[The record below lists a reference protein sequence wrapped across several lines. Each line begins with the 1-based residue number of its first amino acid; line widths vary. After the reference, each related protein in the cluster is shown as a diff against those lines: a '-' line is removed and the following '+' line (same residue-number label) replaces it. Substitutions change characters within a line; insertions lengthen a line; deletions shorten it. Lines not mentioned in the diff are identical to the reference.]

1 MSEAHVANASR
12 AGQYAQMLADSG
24 DYTAVTLTGGDG
36 RAWVIA
42 PSGRVWTIYGIR
54 LVLAHGFVQKPY
66 FSTGLFLVVP
76 VSAIFG
82 PLEFA

>member
-24 DYTAVTLTGGDG
+24 DYTAVTLTDGDG

-42 PSGRVWTIYGIR
+42 PSG
-54 LVLAHGFVQKPY
+54 
-66 FSTGLFLVVP
+66 
-76 VSAIFG
+76 
-82 PLEFA
+82 